1 MEITKLSNVMTN
13 EAAEYLSKNKWGEH
27 EYDDTD
33 SYDDAAAADDNHY
46 GDDGDDVVDDAD
58 TAADQY

>member
-1 MEITKLSNVMTN
+1 MTN